1 MRRYDLI
8 TLEGTKDFLFEEC
21 ALKRIVETQTRALF
35 KSMGYSRLITP
46 GVEFYDVFNLNS
58 RYFPQE
64 ELCKLTD
71 NKGRLVVLR
80 PDSTFPIARVAATR
94 LKEATLPLRLY
105 YTQPVYHFAPSLKG
119 KSTEINQTGIELIGS
134 DSKMADIEVISAAL
148 SVLSSVGEGIAENV
162 HFSVNY
168 SLELGDVRIFRE
180 LMHRLNAT
188 PAQKEEIRSL
198 IEAKNYPA
206 LNDMLDKL
214 GEHKITNALRK
225 LPTLFGGEEVF
236 DRAEEIFQD
245 DRIAEILENMRELY
259 HTVCEIN
266 QNGNIIVDLGL
277 VNKTD
282 YYTGLVIKGYL
293 EGYGE
298 EVISGGRYDK
308 LLSEFGY
315 DTPAVG
321 MAVNVDAVANV
332 IGKKYTPKAAAPD
345 VLIMAQDGCEAAAV
359 KKAAA
364 LRKTGLCVEYAFLT
378 DPDVAM
384 EYAKSRKIRKLILI
398 SRENEQE
405 QEVSVS

>member
-8 TLEGTKDFLFEEC
+8 TPEGTRDYLFEEC
-21 ALKRIVETQTRALF
+21 ALKRIVESRTREIF

-46 GVEFYDVFNLNS
+46 GLEFYDVFSLSS

-71 NKGRLVVLR
+71 NKGRLMAAR
-80 PDSTFPIARVAATR
+80 PDSTIPIARVVATR
-94 LKEATLPLRLY
+94 LRDAALPLRQY

-119 KSTEINQTGIELIGS
+119 KSTEVNQTGIELIGS
-134 DSKMADIEVISAAL
+134 SSRMADVEVISAAL
-148 SVLSSVGEGIAENV
+148 SVLSSVGKDTPVRFA
-162 HFSVNY
+162 VNY

-188 PAQKEEIRSL
+188 PSQKEEIRSL
-198 IEAKNYPA
+198 IESKNYPA
-206 LNDMLDKL
+206 LNDMLDTL
-214 GEHKITNALRK
+214 GDNKITRSLRK

-236 DRAEEIFQD
+236 ERAAEVFQD
-245 DRIAEILENMRELY
+245 DRIQEILDSMRELY
-259 HTVCEIN
+259 KSVCSIRKE
-266 QNGNIIVDLGL
+266 GNVIVDLGL

-308 LLSEFGY
+308 LLADFGY
-315 DTPAVG
+315 DVPAVG

-332 IGKKYTPKAAAPD
+332 IGKKYTPQPEASD
-345 VLIMAQDGCEAAAV
+345 VLVAAEDGCEVQAVQTAENLREKGLRVEFALDAADA
-359 KKAAA
+359 
-364 LRKTGLCVEYAFLT
+364 E
-378 DPDVAM
+378 
-384 EYAKSRKIRKLILI
+384 EYAKQRGISKIFQITRDKT
-398 SRENEQE
+398 
-405 QEVSVS
+405 QEVNV